1 MKLMIPKKPDHWFV
15 YWATLYYAAELL
27 QMGAKIYIYQKGFLH
42 AKGILMDEEVYCFG
56 TANMDIR
63 SFHLNYEMNAI
74 VYGQDE
80 TKKNEYDL

>member
-1 MKLMIPKKPDHWFV
+1 
-15 YWATLYYAAELL
+15 
-27 QMGAKIYIYQKGFLH
+27 
-42 AKGILMDEEVYCFG
+42 MDQEVYCFG

-80 TKKNEYDL
+80 AKKMSAIYEKDLKECKELTWQEYASRSLGIRVKEQISRLLSPLL